1 MELPRVEELYKKY
14 RDRGF
19 AVVAIEA
26 ARDTDRALKVIKEHN
41 LTFDMLETEEDNDVV
56 DDVFAV
62 QGFPTVFMIDRDGKI
77 VYSHLGFVEGDE
89 AKLEREILALLAK

>member
-77 VYSHLGFVEGDE
+77 VYSHLGFEEGDE